1 MSYTTREIELN
12 MVLKKVTEWSE
23 NKQGLYFILFISATL
38 KLLIFWALSDTS
50 INRDGVLYISAAQQF
65 A

>member
-23 NKQGLYFILFISATL
+23 DKQGLYFILFISAIL
-38 KLLIFWALSDTS
+38 KALVFWALSDTP
-50 INRDGVLYISAAQQF
+50 INPDGVLYISAA
-65 A
+65 